1 MGDARPLST
10 QQHSLAHPPLA
21 PSPYPPPLARA
32 QTQTHHYPTHAPPT
46 QPPFHHHSSEGTH
59 PCRPTTTTPTT
70 LSRDR
75 TLRAPHPANR
85 ALRSGGY
92 PSHPQRPAS
101 AAPAPYAHPSSTRA
115 SHNPHSGGPRSP
127 SYPPPSP
134 APTGPYPPIVA
145 SPTTLSPP
153 VPAPPHSPYAG
164 FARSPP
170 PGVLPTQAVPP
181 RAYAASVPPLL
192 PAGPATDA
200 ASRRRPSQAELEQEA
215 VERAMQQGLETEQ
228 RRLAALAHEEERLV
242 LLTLEESTAS
252 AALEQLRAN
261 ALERERTQAEE
272 RALRDAVLRS
282 RSEAEGQ
289 RREEERRRREE
300 ECEVLRVMAVS
311 RRESEEGKGK
321 GKGKVVVD
329 EGEEAE
335 REEEDE
341 LDRREREA
349 LELAMQLSLQEEE
362 KRRIWRGGLSVA
374 NADDAPDAIVV
385 APSSGSAAPTFVA
398 HPPAVDPHAASYFP
412 TSSSSSAFPS
422 GEDPADPAPPAYELA
437 PHAHELDSPSDVI
450 IGPGRPLPL
459 PPAHAPARLRR
470 PSVRQDIKAAYPSF
484 APYAREGDGGGGGRS
499 GSVVPSESG
508 GALSMAASAGS
519 FEEEEVVAVGSS
531 WSGVGARE
539 GGQGGFVEEPERL
552 GWGGEGLRIGE
563 EEDPFDDRFG
573 EEAEQQEEEDE
584 GAGRLVT
591 GEGDEA
597 RRDEQLQERD
607 LFAEVLAR
615 RATQRLRS
623 TEAYPARPVVAVD
636 RVDPAAWTSAD
647 EARTTEDDQRT
658 PTGPDPPALARV
670 AQPVS
675 APSTPEPSSFLEPP
689 ASTPARIPSNS
700 APTSPTSSSSHL
712 RSDPSSGGFVE
723 DLGSLVPFADE
734 HVLRDVRW
742 GFVDDETSSAGR
754 YPRLEHEGDFPRG
767 AQLSAVRGADGA
779 QAYRAFAVEARTWQG
794 LLIFLMWHGNSRF
807 EAAPSD
813 LEKDKAGLGLRVAVS
828 VDFFRSGRQASS
840 AVSIRP
846 PRVRVRLSL
855 LLPPEDPAL
864 APPARRTGATGGFA
878 LAGPAALE
886 PVAPSVRLVLAAQ
899 PVLPLTLADLATL
912 LSRAHTASRSYMRLA
927 GAGAGAGSA
936 TMASASASG
945 LGGGGGSAPL
955 GPVAEGRVVLAQAVD
970 LFRRLNGEEVPRGD
984 VHGRGGGGR
993 EEEEEEVSVLDRL
1006 KARLRRRRGPRVIEG
1021 GGRGRARAE
1030 TGGGALPEGATLITP
1045 FALG

>member
-1 MGDARPLST
+1 
-10 QQHSLAHPPLA
+10 
-21 PSPYPPPLARA
+21 
-32 QTQTHHYPTHAPPT
+32 
-46 QPPFHHHSSEGTH
+46 
-59 PCRPTTTTPTT
+59 
-70 LSRDR
+70 
-75 TLRAPHPANR
+75 
-85 ALRSGGY
+85 
-92 PSHPQRPAS
+92 
-101 AAPAPYAHPSSTRA
+101 
-115 SHNPHSGGPRSP
+115 
-127 SYPPPSP
+127 
-134 APTGPYPPIVA
+134 
-145 SPTTLSPP
+145 
-153 VPAPPHSPYAG
+153 
-164 FARSPP
+164 
-170 PGVLPTQAVPP
+170 
-181 RAYAASVPPLL
+181 
-192 PAGPATDA
+192 
-200 ASRRRPSQAELEQEA
+200 
-215 VERAMQQGLETEQ
+215 MQQGLETEQ

-794 LLIFLMWHGNSRF
+794 LLIFLMCASNPHCSSSEALTTDRPETLTRSLARAQGTATLASKPPPQTSRRTKPASVSASPSASTF
-807 EAAPSD
+807 SAPAARP
-813 LEKDKAGLGLRVAVS
+813 RPPC
-828 VDFFRSGRQASS
+828 RSGLHACASACRS
-840 AVSIRP
+840 FYLQRTRPSRRPRAARAPRAALRSRARRRSSPSRP
-846 PRVRVRLSL
+846 PCGSSSPRSRSCPSRS
-855 LLPPEDPAL
+855 PTSRRCCPGRTRRRGATCGSR
-864 APPARRTGATGGFA
+864 ARARARARR
-878 LAGPAALE
+878 
-886 PVAPSVRLVLAAQ
+886 RW
-899 PVLPLTLADLATL
+899 
-912 LSRAHTASRSYMRLA
+912 
-927 GAGAGAGSA
+927 
-936 TMASASASG
+936 
-945 LGGGGGSAPL
+945 
-955 GPVAEGRVVLAQAVD
+955 
-970 LFRRLNGEEVPRGD
+970 RR
-984 VHGRGGGGR
+984 
-993 EEEEEEVSVLDRL
+993 
-1006 KARLRRRRGPRVIEG
+1006 RRRRGWEEG
-1021 GGRGRARAE
+1021 EGVHRSAPSRRGASSSRRRWTSSAGSTGRRSRAGTCTGAGVEAGRRKRRR
-1030 TGGGALPEGATLITP
+1030 
-1045 FALG
+1045 